1 MRLLVLDGVQVVR
14 DDDLSRCIDQ
24 EFRLA
29 DDSLGQAYVIIYS
42 LCKKEV
48 YSATII
54 NQLER
59 LSRSSC
65 NYIPIRM
72 ARSIVLITYN
82 HRS

>member
-54 NQLER
+54 NQL
-59 LSRSSC
+59 
-65 NYIPIRM
+65 
-72 ARSIVLITYN
+72 
-82 HRS
+82 